1 MSQTNSATE
10 YRPEVDGLRAV
21 AIVPVLLFHAG
32 LSAFA
37 GGFFGVDVFFVIS
50 GYLITAQLA
59 SSEKSGFALLGNF
72 YHRRIRRLFP
82 AIAIVSLVT
91 AAIAYLIM
99 TPSQLRLFF
108 SSFTS
113 TQVFLQNI
121 YLWQNSGYWDQSL
134 ETSPLMHTW
143 SLAVEE
149 QFYLIFPLL
158 FVAKSMRNAKS
169 VLIGVAITIFVLSFF
184 GALIRFGT
192 SSTGAFFLLPYRAW
206 ELMAGAIVAL
216 YQLKG
221 KQFFKTKPNVS
232 RLISNF
238 GMAMII
244 IAIILGDKSTR
255 HPGLLTLLPVVG
267 TALLIA
273 FGREPSLTSRLL
285 SNKLLVAIGKLS
297 YGLYLWHF
305 PILAL
310 WRVDKGTELSGI
322 ETTAAMV
329 LTFACSYLMWKF
341 AETPFRDRVRTSNKY
356 VAIVAT
362 TGFVA
367 LVSIGVVGQNT
378 VFGKKSNSELALLEA
393 QARIPTELD
402 NWIEID
408 FESPISGGSMG
419 VTERSSPM
427 GDVVLLGDSHAGALK
442 DSLSAEL
449 EKLNLSG
456 VAFIRAGCPPVSNV
470 IMDPPEKF
478 NCTDFN
484 QIIDIVLKDTFVTD
498 VILFSRWTFYVEGT
512 RYTNYKGYREDG
524 YEIKFTAP
532 NKKFTSDEERI
543 SYLGDQIKLTVD
555 RLESTGKRVHLI
567 HPLPELGWDPISYA
581 KRFIDQGISWHQK
594 LDIPFSDHLE
604 RSRRA
609 VEQLDRAASP
619 TTSKLNPADIFCD
632 QQITNWCVAS
642 LDNTLYY
649 GDNDHLNENGNKI
662 LASFVGRELGGR

>member
-59 SSEKSGFALLGNF
+59 SSDKSGFALLGNF

-82 AIAIVSLVT
+82 AIAIVSAVT
-91 AAIAYLIM
+91 AVIAYLIM
-99 TPSQLRLFF
+99 TPSQLRPLF

-169 VLIGVAITIFVLSFF
+169 VLVGVAITIFVLSFL
-184 GALIRFGT
+184 GALTRFGT

-216 YQLKG
+216 YSVNDKR
-221 KQFFKTKPNVS
+221 FFKTKPYFS

-238 GMAMII
+238 GMTIII
-244 IAIILGDKSTR
+244 IAIILGDESTR

-267 TALLIA
+267 TALLIG

-285 SNKLLVAIGKLS
+285 NNKLLVAIGKLS

-310 WRVDKGTELSGI
+310 WRIDKGTELDGV

-341 AETPFRDRVRTSNKY
+341 AETPFRDRVRTRNKY
-356 VAIVAT
+356 VTIVAT

-367 LVSIGVVGQNT
+367 LVSIGLVGQNT

-393 QARIPTELD
+393 QANVPDQLD
-402 NWIEID
+402 NWVEID
-408 FESPISGGSMG
+408 FEAPISGGSMG
-419 VTERSSPM
+419 VTERTSPM

-442 DSLSAEL
+442 DSLSSEL
-449 EKLNLSG
+449 ERLNLSG

-470 IMDPPEKF
+470 IMDPPDKF
-478 NCTDFN
+478 DCTDFN

-498 VILFSRWTFYVEGT
+498 VILFSRWTFYAEGT

-524 YEIKFTAP
+524 YEVKFTAP
-532 NKKFTSDEERI
+532 NIKFTSDEERI
-543 SYLGDQIKLTVD
+543 TYLGDQIKLTIE

-567 HPLPELGWDPISYA
+567 YPIPELGWDPISYA
-581 KRFIDQGISWHQK
+581 KRFIDQGLSWHQK
-594 LDIPFSDHLE
+594 LDIPYGDHLE

-619 TTSKLNPADIFCD
+619 TTFKLDPADLFCNRQVTD
-632 QQITNWCVAS
+632 WCVAS
-642 LDNTLYY
+642 LGNILFY
-649 GDNDHLNENGNKI
+649 GDNDHLNENGNKL
-662 LASFVGRELGGR
+662 LASYVVRELGGR

>member
-91 AAIAYLIM
+91 AVIAYLIM
-99 TPSQLRLFF
+99 TPSQLRPLF

-310 WRVDKGTELSGI
+310 WRVDKGTELNGI

-356 VAIVAT
+356 VAFVAT

-449 EKLNLSG
+449 ERLNLSG

-555 RLESTGKRVHLI
+555 RLESTGKKVHLI

>member
-59 SSEKSGFALLGNF
+59 SSEKSGIALLGNF

-91 AAIAYLIM
+91 AVIAYLIM
-99 TPSQLRLFF
+99 TPSQLRPLF

-449 EKLNLSG
+449 ERLNLSG

>member
-1 MSQTNSATE
+1 
-10 YRPEVDGLRAV
+10 
-21 AIVPVLLFHAG
+21 VPVLLFHAG

-59 SSEKSGFALLGNF
+59 SSDKSGFALLGNF

-82 AIAIVSLVT
+82 AIAIVSAVT
-91 AAIAYLIM
+91 AVIAYLIM
-99 TPSQLRLFF
+99 TPSQLRPLF

-169 VLIGVAITIFVLSFF
+169 VLVGVAITIFVLSFL
-184 GALIRFGT
+184 GALTRFGT

-216 YQLKG
+216 YSVNDKR
-221 KQFFKTKPNVS
+221 FFKTKPYFS

-238 GMAMII
+238 GMTIII
-244 IAIILGDKSTR
+244 IAIILGDESTR

-267 TALLIA
+267 TALLIG

-285 SNKLLVAIGKLS
+285 NNKLLVAIGKLS

-310 WRVDKGTELSGI
+310 WRIDKGTELDGV

-341 AETPFRDRVRTSNKY
+341 AETPFRDRVRTRNKY

-367 LVSIGVVGQNT
+367 LVSIGLVGQNT

-393 QARIPTELD
+393 QANVPDQLD
-402 NWIEID
+402 NWVEID
-408 FESPISGGSMG
+408 FEAPISGGSMG
-419 VTERSSPM
+419 VTERTSPM

-442 DSLSAEL
+442 DSLSSEL
-449 EKLNLSG
+449 ERLNLSG

-470 IMDPPEKF
+470 IMDPPDKF
-478 NCTDFN
+478 DCTDFN

-498 VILFSRWTFYVEGT
+498 VILFSRWTFYAEGT

-524 YEIKFTAP
+524 YEVKFTAP
-532 NKKFTSDEERI
+532 NIKFTSDEERI
-543 SYLGDQIKLTVD
+543 TYLGDQIKLTIE

-567 HPLPELGWDPISYA
+567 YPIPELGWDPISYA
-581 KRFIDQGISWHQK
+581 KRFIDQGLSWHQK
-594 LDIPFSDHLE
+594 LDIPYGDHLE

-619 TTSKLNPADIFCD
+619 TTIKLDPADLFCNRQVTD
-632 QQITNWCVAS
+632 WCVAS
-642 LDNTLYY
+642 LGNILFY
-649 GDNDHLNENGNKI
+649 GDNDHLNENGNRL

>member
-59 SSEKSGFALLGNF
+59 SSDKSGFALLGNF

-82 AIAIVSLVT
+82 AIAIVSAVT
-91 AAIAYLIM
+91 AVIAYLIM
-99 TPSQLRLFF
+99 TPSQLRPLF

-169 VLIGVAITIFVLSFF
+169 VLVGVAITIFVLSFL
-184 GALIRFGT
+184 GALTRFGT

-216 YQLKG
+216 YSVNDKR
-221 KQFFKTKPNVS
+221 FFKTKPYFS

-238 GMAMII
+238 GMTIII
-244 IAIILGDKSTR
+244 IAIILGDESTR

-267 TALLIA
+267 TALLIG

-285 SNKLLVAIGKLS
+285 NNKLLVAIGKLS

-310 WRVDKGTELSGI
+310 WRIDKGTELDGV

-341 AETPFRDRVRTSNKY
+341 AETPFRDRVRTRNKY

-367 LVSIGVVGQNT
+367 LVSIGLVGQNT

-393 QARIPTELD
+393 QAKIPTELD

-408 FESPISGGSMG
+408 FESPISGGSIG
-419 VTERSSPM
+419 VTERKSPM

-449 EKLNLSG
+449 ERLNLSG

-498 VILFSRWTFYVEGT
+498 VILLSRWTFYAEGT

-524 YEIKFTAP
+524 YEVKFSAP
-532 NKKFTSDEERI
+532 EKKFTSDEERI
-543 SYLGDQIKLTVD
+543 TYLGDQIKLTID

-567 HPLPELGWDPISYA
+567 YPLPELGWDPISYA
-581 KRFIDQGISWHQK
+581 KRFIDQGLSWHQK
-594 LDIPFSDHLE
+594 LDIPYGDHLE

-619 TTSKLNPADIFCD
+619 TTFKVDPADIFCNR
-632 QQITNWCVAS
+632 QITNWCVAS
-642 LDNTLYY
+642 LDNTLFY
-649 GDNDHLNENGNKI
+649 GDNDHLNENGNRL

>member
-59 SSEKSGFALLGNF
+59 SSEKSGIALLGNF

-91 AAIAYLIM
+91 AVIAYLIM
-99 TPSQLRLFF
+99 TPSQLQPLF

-310 WRVDKGTELSGI
+310 WRVDKGTELNGI

-367 LVSIGVVGQNT
+367 LVSIGIVGQNT

-449 EKLNLSG
+449 ERLNLSG

-555 RLESTGKRVHLI
+555 RLESTGKKVHLI

>member
-59 SSEKSGFALLGNF
+59 SSEKSGIALLGNF

-91 AAIAYLIM
+91 AVIAYLIM
-99 TPSQLRLFF
+99 TPSQLRPLF

-216 YQLKG
+216 YQLKS

-310 WRVDKGTELSGI
+310 WRVDKGTELNGI

-356 VAIVAT
+356 VAFVAT

-367 LVSIGVVGQNT
+367 LVSIGIVGQNT

-419 VTERSSPM
+419 VTERTSPM

-449 EKLNLSG
+449 ERLNLSG

-555 RLESTGKRVHLI
+555 RLESTGKKVHLI

>member
-32 LSAFA
+32 LSAFT

-121 YLWQNSGYWDQSL
+121 YLLQNSGYWDQSL

-184 GALIRFGT
+184 GALTRFGT

-310 WRVDKGTELSGI
+310 WRVDKGTELNGI

-449 EKLNLSG
+449 ERLNLSG

>member
-59 SSEKSGFALLGNF
+59 SSEKSGIALLGNF

-449 EKLNLSG
+449 ERLNLSG

>member
-59 SSEKSGFALLGNF
+59 SSDKSGFALLGNF

-82 AIAIVSLVT
+82 AIAIVSAVT
-91 AAIAYLIM
+91 AVIAYLIM
-99 TPSQLRLFF
+99 TPSQLRPLF

-169 VLIGVAITIFVLSFF
+169 VLVGVAITIFVLSFL
-184 GALIRFGT
+184 GALTRFGT

-216 YQLKG
+216 YSVNDKR
-221 KQFFKTKPNVS
+221 FFKTKPYFS

-238 GMAMII
+238 GMTIII
-244 IAIILGDKSTR
+244 IAIILGDESTR

-267 TALLIA
+267 TALLIG

-285 SNKLLVAIGKLS
+285 NNKLLVAIGKLS

-310 WRVDKGTELSGI
+310 WRIDKGTELDGV

-341 AETPFRDRVRTSNKY
+341 AETPFRDRVRTRNKY
-356 VAIVAT
+356 VTIVAT

-367 LVSIGVVGQNT
+367 LVSIGLVGQNT

-393 QARIPTELD
+393 QAKVPDQLD
-402 NWIEID
+402 NWVEID
-408 FESPISGGSMG
+408 FEAPISGGSMG
-419 VTERSSPM
+419 VTERKSPM

-449 EKLNLSG
+449 ERLNLSG

-470 IMDPPEKF
+470 IMDPPDKF
-478 NCTDFN
+478 DCTDFN

-498 VILFSRWTFYVEGT
+498 VILFSRWTFYAEGT

-524 YEIKFTAP
+524 YEVKFTAP
-532 NKKFTSDEERI
+532 EKN
-543 SYLGDQIKLTVD
+543 
-555 RLESTGKRVHLI
+555 
-567 HPLPELGWDPISYA
+567 
-581 KRFIDQGISWHQK
+581 
-594 LDIPFSDHLE
+594 
-604 RSRRA
+604 
-609 VEQLDRAASP
+609 
-619 TTSKLNPADIFCD
+619 
-632 QQITNWCVAS
+632 S
-642 LDNTLYY
+642 LQT
-649 GDNDHLNENGNKI
+649 K
-662 LASFVGRELGGR
+662 RELPIWETKSN

>member
-59 SSEKSGFALLGNF
+59 SSEKSGIALLGNF

-91 AAIAYLIM
+91 AVIAYLIM
-99 TPSQLRLFF
+99 TPSQLRPLF

-419 VTERSSPM
+419 VTERTSPM

>member
-59 SSEKSGFALLGNF
+59 SSEKSGIALLGNF

-91 AAIAYLIM
+91 AVIAYLIM
-99 TPSQLRLFF
+99 TPSQLRPLF

-555 RLESTGKRVHLI
+555 RLESTGKKVHLI

>member
-59 SSEKSGFALLGNF
+59 SSDKSGFALLGNF

-82 AIAIVSLVT
+82 AIAIVSAVT
-91 AAIAYLIM
+91 AVIAYLIM
-99 TPSQLRLFF
+99 TPSQLRPLF

-169 VLIGVAITIFVLSFF
+169 VLVGVAITIFVLSFL
-184 GALIRFGT
+184 GALTRFGT
-192 SSTGAFFLLPYRAW
+192 SSAGAFFLLPYRAW

-216 YQLKG
+216 YSVNDKR
-221 KQFFKTKPNVS
+221 FFKTKPYFS

-238 GMAMII
+238 GMTIII
-244 IAIILGDKSTR
+244 IAIILGDESTR

-267 TALLIA
+267 TALLIG

-285 SNKLLVAIGKLS
+285 NNKLLVAIGKLS

-310 WRVDKGTELSGI
+310 WRIDKGTELDGV

-329 LTFACSYLMWKF
+329 LTFVCSYLMWKF
-341 AETPFRDRVRTSNKY
+341 AETPFRDRVRTRNKY

-367 LVSIGVVGQNT
+367 LVSIGLVGQNT

-393 QARIPTELD
+393 QAKIPTELD

-408 FESPISGGSMG
+408 FESPISGGSIG
-419 VTERSSPM
+419 VTERKSPM

-449 EKLNLSG
+449 ERLNLSG

-498 VILFSRWTFYVEGT
+498 VILLSRWTFYAEGT

-524 YEIKFTAP
+524 YEVKFSAP
-532 NKKFTSDEERI
+532 DRKFTSDEERI
-543 SYLGDQIKLTVD
+543 TYLGDQIKLTID

-567 HPLPELGWDPISYA
+567 YPLPELGWDPISYA
-581 KRFIDQGISWHQK
+581 KRFIDQGLSWHQK
-594 LDIPFSDHLE
+594 LDIPYGDHLE

-619 TTSKLNPADIFCD
+619 TTFKLDPADIFCNR
-632 QQITNWCVAS
+632 QITNWCVAS
-642 LDNTLYY
+642 LDNTLFY
-649 GDNDHLNENGNKI
+649 GDNDHLNENGNRL

>member
-91 AAIAYLIM
+91 AVIAYLIM
-99 TPSQLRLFF
+99 TPSQLQPLF

-143 SLAVEE
+143 SLALEE

-184 GALIRFGT
+184 GALTRFGT

-216 YQLKG
+216 YQLKS

-310 WRVDKGTELSGI
+310 WRVDKGTELNGI

-356 VAIVAT
+356 VAFVAT

-367 LVSIGVVGQNT
+367 LVSIGIVGQNT

-419 VTERSSPM
+419 VTERTSPM

-555 RLESTGKRVHLI
+555 RLESTGKKVHLI

>member
-59 SSEKSGFALLGNF
+59 SSDKSGFALLGNF

-82 AIAIVSLVT
+82 AIAIVSAVT
-91 AAIAYLIM
+91 AVIAYLIM
-99 TPSQLRLFF
+99 TPSQLRPLF

-169 VLIGVAITIFVLSFF
+169 VLVGVAITIFVLSFL
-184 GALIRFGT
+184 GALTRFGT

-216 YQLKG
+216 YSVNDKR
-221 KQFFKTKPNVS
+221 FFKTKPYFS

-238 GMAMII
+238 GMTIII
-244 IAIILGDKSTR
+244 IAIILGDESTR

-267 TALLIA
+267 TALLIG

-285 SNKLLVAIGKLS
+285 NNKLLVAIGKLS

-310 WRVDKGTELSGI
+310 WRIDKGTELDGV

-341 AETPFRDRVRTSNKY
+341 AETPFRDRVRTRNKY

-367 LVSIGVVGQNT
+367 LVSIGLVGQNT

-393 QARIPTELD
+393 QAKIPTELD

-408 FESPISGGSMG
+408 FESPISGGSIG
-419 VTERSSPM
+419 VTERKSPM

-449 EKLNLSG
+449 ERLNLSG

-498 VILFSRWTFYVEGT
+498 VILFSRWTFYAEGT

-524 YEIKFTAP
+524 YEVKFSAP
-532 NKKFTSDEERI
+532 EKKFTSDEERI
-543 SYLGDQIKLTVD
+543 TYLGDQIKLTID

-567 HPLPELGWDPISYA
+567 YPLPELGWDPISYA
-581 KRFIDQGISWHQK
+581 KRFIDQGLSWHQK
-594 LDIPFSDHLE
+594 LDIPYGDHLE

-619 TTSKLNPADIFCD
+619 TTFKVDPADIFCNR
-632 QQITNWCVAS
+632 QITNWCVAS
-642 LDNTLYY
+642 LDNTLFY
-649 GDNDHLNENGNKI
+649 GDNDHLNENGNRL

>member
-59 SSEKSGFALLGNF
+59 SSDKSGFALLGNF

-82 AIAIVSLVT
+82 AIAIVSAVT
-91 AAIAYLIM
+91 AVIAYLIM
-99 TPSQLRLFF
+99 TPSQLRPLF

-169 VLIGVAITIFVLSFF
+169 VLVGVAITIFVLSFL
-184 GALIRFGT
+184 GALTRFGT

-216 YQLKG
+216 YSVNDKR
-221 KQFFKTKPNVS
+221 FFKTKPYFS

-238 GMAMII
+238 GMTIII
-244 IAIILGDKSTR
+244 IAIILGDESTR

-267 TALLIA
+267 TALLIG

-285 SNKLLVAIGKLS
+285 NNKLLVAIGKLS

-310 WRVDKGTELSGI
+310 WRIDKGTELDGV

-341 AETPFRDRVRTSNKY
+341 AETPFRDRVRTRNKY

-367 LVSIGVVGQNT
+367 LVSIGLVGQNT

-393 QARIPTELD
+393 QAKVPDQLD
-402 NWIEID
+402 NWVEID
-408 FESPISGGSMG
+408 FEAPISGGSMG
-419 VTERSSPM
+419 VTERKSPM

-449 EKLNLSG
+449 ERLNLSG

-498 VILFSRWTFYVEGT
+498 VILFSRWTFYAEGT

-524 YEIKFTAP
+524 YEVKFTAP
-532 NKKFTSDEERI
+532 NIKFTSDEERI
-543 SYLGDQIKLTVD
+543 TYLGDQIKLTIE

-567 HPLPELGWDPISYA
+567 YPIPELGWDPISYA
-581 KRFIDQGISWHQK
+581 KRFIDQGLSWHQK
-594 LDIPFSDHLE
+594 LDIPYGDHLQ

-619 TTSKLNPADIFCD
+619 TTIKLDPADLFCNRQVTD
-632 QQITNWCVAS
+632 WCVAS
-642 LDNTLYY
+642 LGNILFY
-649 GDNDHLNENGNKI
+649 GDNDHLNENGNRL

>member
-59 SSEKSGFALLGNF
+59 SSDKSGFALLGNF

-82 AIAIVSLVT
+82 AIAIVSAVT
-91 AAIAYLIM
+91 AVIAYLIM
-99 TPSQLRLFF
+99 TPSQLRPLF

-169 VLIGVAITIFVLSFF
+169 MLVGVAITIFVLSFL
-184 GALIRFGT
+184 GALTRFGT

-216 YQLKG
+216 YSVNDKR
-221 KQFFKTKPNVS
+221 FFKTRPYFS

-238 GMAMII
+238 GMSIII
-244 IAIILGDKSTR
+244 IAIILGDESTR

-310 WRVDKGTELSGI
+310 WRVDKGTELDGV

-378 VFGKKSNSELALLEA
+378 DDESRCAHDQDGHQEGVLATNHVA
-393 QARIPTELD
+393 QAAKED
-402 NWIEID
+402 GAKGSHNKA
-408 FESPISGGSMG
+408 SGKSQQREDEGRTG
-419 VTERSSPM
+419 VQSAEK
-427 GDVVLLGDSHAGALK
+427 LLG
-442 DSLSAEL
+442 
-449 EKLNLSG
+449 N
-456 VAFIRAGCPPVSNV
+456 
-470 IMDPPEKF
+470 
-478 NCTDFN
+478 
-484 QIIDIVLKDTFVTD
+484 
-498 VILFSRWTFYVEGT
+498 
-512 RYTNYKGYREDG
+512 
-524 YEIKFTAP
+524 
-532 NKKFTSDEERI
+532 
-543 SYLGDQIKLTVD
+543 D
-555 RLESTGKRVHLI
+555 RC
-567 HPLPELGWDPISYA
+567 
-581 KRFIDQGISWHQK
+581 Q
-594 LDIPFSDHLE
+594 
-604 RSRRA
+604 
-609 VEQLDRAASP
+609 
-619 TTSKLNPADIFCD
+619 
-632 QQITNWCVAS
+632 
-642 LDNTLYY
+642 
-649 GDNDHLNENGNKI
+649 
-662 LASFVGRELGGR
+662 

>member
-1 MSQTNSATE
+1 MSQTNSAIE

-59 SSEKSGFALLGNF
+59 SSDKSGFALLGNF

-82 AIAIVSLVT
+82 AIAIVSAST
-91 AAIAYLIM
+91 AVFAYLIM
-99 TPSQLRLFF
+99 TPSQLRPLF

-113 TQVFLQNI
+113 TQVFLQNF

-158 FVAKSMRNAKS
+158 FVAKNIRSAKS
-169 VLIGVAITIFVLSFF
+169 VLIGTAIAIFVLSFL
-184 GALIRFGT
+184 GALTRFGT

-216 YQLKG
+216 YSVNDKR
-221 KQFFKTKPNVS
+221 FFKTRPYFS

-238 GMAMII
+238 GMSIII
-244 IAIILGDKSTR
+244 IAIILGDESTR

-310 WRVDKGTELSGI
+310 WRVDKGTELDGV

-329 LTFACSYLMWKF
+329 LTFTCSYLMWKF

-362 TGFVA
+362 TGFIA

-393 QARIPTELD
+393 QAKVPDQLD
-402 NWIEID
+402 NWVEID
-408 FESPISGGSMG
+408 FEAPISGGSMG
-419 VTERSSPM
+419 VTERKSPM

-449 EKLNLSG
+449 ERRNLSG

-470 IMDPPEKF
+470 IIEPREKF
-478 NCTDFN
+478 DCTDFN

-498 VILFSRWTFYVEGT
+498 VILFSRWTFYIEGT
-512 RYTNYKGYREDG
+512 RYTNYRGYREDG
-524 YEIKFTAP
+524 YEVKFTAP
-532 NKKFTSDEERI
+532 DKKFSSDEERI
-543 SYLGDQIKLTVD
+543 TYLGDQIKLTIE

-567 HPLPELGWDPISYA
+567 YPLPELGWDPISYA
-581 KRFIDQGISWHQK
+581 KRFIDQGLSWHQK
-594 LDIPFSDHLE
+594 LDIPYGDHLE

-609 VEQLDRAASP
+609 VQQLDRAASP
-619 TTSKLNPADIFCD
+619 TTFKLDPADIFCNR
-632 QQITNWCVAS
+632 QITNWCVAS
-642 LDNTLYY
+642 LDNTLFY
-649 GDNDHLNENGNKI
+649 GDNDHLNENGNKL
-662 LASFVGRELGGR
+662 LASYVGRELGGR

>member
-59 SSEKSGFALLGNF
+59 SSEKSGIALLGNF

-91 AAIAYLIM
+91 AVIAYLIM
-99 TPSQLRLFF
+99 TPSQLRPLF

-310 WRVDKGTELSGI
+310 WRVDKGTELNGI

-356 VAIVAT
+356 VAFVAT

-449 EKLNLSG
+449 ERLNLSG

-555 RLESTGKRVHLI
+555 RLESTGKKVHLI

>member
-32 LSAFA
+32 LSAFT

-91 AAIAYLIM
+91 AVIAYLIM
-99 TPSQLRLFF
+99 TPSQLRPLF

-184 GALIRFGT
+184 GALTRFGT

-267 TALLIA
+267 TALLIT

-310 WRVDKGTELSGI
+310 WRVDKGTELNGI

-367 LVSIGVVGQNT
+367 LISIGVVGQNT

-393 QARIPTELD
+393 QAKIPTELD

-419 VTERSSPM
+419 VNERTSPM

-449 EKLNLSG
+449 ERLNLSG

-619 TTSKLNPADIFCD
+619 TTFKLNPADIFCNR
-632 QQITNWCVAS
+632 QITNWCVAS

>member
-1 MSQTNSATE
+1 VSQTNSATE

-59 SSEKSGFALLGNF
+59 SSDKSGFALLGNF

-82 AIAIVSLVT
+82 AIAIVSAVT
-91 AAIAYLIM
+91 AVIAYLIM
-99 TPSQLRLFF
+99 TPSQLRPLF

-169 VLIGVAITIFVLSFF
+169 VLVGVAITIFVLSFL
-184 GALIRFGT
+184 GALTRFGT

-216 YQLKG
+216 YSVNDKR
-221 KQFFKTKPNVS
+221 FFKTRPYFS

-238 GMAMII
+238 GISIII
-244 IAIILGDKSTR
+244 IAIILGDESTR

-273 FGREPSLTSRLL
+273 FGRKPSLTSRLL

-310 WRVDKGTELSGI
+310 WRVEKGTELDGV

-367 LVSIGVVGQNT
+367 LISIGVVGQNT

-393 QARIPTELD
+393 QAKIPTELD

-419 VTERSSPM
+419 VNERTSPM

-449 EKLNLSG
+449 ERLNLSG

-524 YEIKFTAP
+524 YEVKFTAP
-532 NKKFTSDEERI
+532 EKKFTSDEERI
-543 SYLGDQIKLTVD
+543 TYLGDQIKLTIE

-567 HPLPELGWDPISYA
+567 YPLPELGWDPISYA
-581 KRFIDQGISWHQK
+581 KRFIDQGLSWHQK
-594 LDIPFSDHLE
+594 LDIPYGDHLE

-619 TTSKLNPADIFCD
+619 TTFKLDPADIFCNR
-632 QQITNWCVAS
+632 QITNWCVAS
-642 LDNTLYY
+642 LDNTLFY
-649 GDNDHLNENGNKI
+649 GDNDHLNENGNII

>member
-59 SSEKSGFALLGNF
+59 SSEKSGIALLGNF

-91 AAIAYLIM
+91 AVIAYLIM
-99 TPSQLRLFF
+99 TPSQLRPLF

-310 WRVDKGTELSGI
+310 WRVDKGTELNGI

-356 VAIVAT
+356 VAFVAT

-555 RLESTGKRVHLI
+555 RLESTGKKVHLI

>member
-59 SSEKSGFALLGNF
+59 SSEKSGIALLGNF

-91 AAIAYLIM
+91 AVIAYLIM
-99 TPSQLRLFF
+99 TPSQLRPLF

-310 WRVDKGTELSGI
+310 WRVDKGTELNGI

-367 LVSIGVVGQNT
+367 LVSICVVGQNT
-378 VFGKKSNSELALLEA
+378 VFGKKSNSELA
-393 QARIPTELD
+393 
-402 NWIEID
+402 
-408 FESPISGGSMG
+408 
-419 VTERSSPM
+419 
-427 GDVVLLGDSHAGALK
+427 
-442 DSLSAEL
+442 
-449 EKLNLSG
+449 
-456 VAFIRAGCPPVSNV
+456 
-470 IMDPPEKF
+470 
-478 NCTDFN
+478 
-484 QIIDIVLKDTFVTD
+484 
-498 VILFSRWTFYVEGT
+498 FSKHKQEFL
-512 RYTNYKGYREDG
+512 
-524 YEIKFTAP
+524 P
-532 NKKFTSDEERI
+532 N
-543 SYLGDQIKLTVD
+543 
-555 RLESTGKRVHLI
+555 
-567 HPLPELGWDPISYA
+567 
-581 KRFIDQGISWHQK
+581 
-594 LDIPFSDHLE
+594 
-604 RSRRA
+604 
-609 VEQLDRAASP
+609 
-619 TTSKLNPADIFCD
+619 
-632 QQITNWCVAS
+632 
-642 LDNTLYY
+642 
-649 GDNDHLNENGNKI
+649 
-662 LASFVGRELGGR
+662 

>member
-59 SSEKSGFALLGNF
+59 SSEKSGIALLGNF

-91 AAIAYLIM
+91 AVIAYLIM
-99 TPSQLRLFF
+99 TPSQLRPLF

-356 VAIVAT
+356 VAFVAT

-449 EKLNLSG
+449 ERLNLSG

>member
-59 SSEKSGFALLGNF
+59 SSDKSGFALLGNF

-82 AIAIVSLVT
+82 AIAIVSAVT
-91 AAIAYLIM
+91 AVIAYLIM
-99 TPSQLRLFF
+99 TPSQLRPLF

-169 VLIGVAITIFVLSFF
+169 VLVGVAITIFVLSFL
-184 GALIRFGT
+184 GALTRFGT

-216 YQLKG
+216 YSVNDKR
-221 KQFFKTKPNVS
+221 FFKTKPYFS

-238 GMAMII
+238 GMTIII
-244 IAIILGDKSTR
+244 IAIILGDESTR

-267 TALLIA
+267 TALLIG

-285 SNKLLVAIGKLS
+285 NNKLLVAIGKLS

-310 WRVDKGTELSGI
+310 WRIDKGTELDGV

-341 AETPFRDRVRTSNKY
+341 AETPFRDRVRTRNKY

-367 LVSIGVVGQNT
+367 LVSIGLVGQNT

-393 QARIPTELD
+393 QANVPDQLD
-402 NWIEID
+402 NWVEID
-408 FESPISGGSMG
+408 FEAPISGGSMG
-419 VTERSSPM
+419 VTERTSPM

-442 DSLSAEL
+442 DSLSSEL
-449 EKLNLSG
+449 ERLNLSG

-470 IMDPPEKF
+470 IMDPPDKF
-478 NCTDFN
+478 DCTDFN

-498 VILFSRWTFYVEGT
+498 VILFSRWTFYAEGT

-524 YEIKFTAP
+524 YEVKFTAP
-532 NKKFTSDEERI
+532 NIKFTSDEERI
-543 SYLGDQIKLTVD
+543 TYLGDQIKLTIE

-567 HPLPELGWDPISYA
+567 YPIPELGWDPISYA
-581 KRFIDQGISWHQK
+581 KRFIDQGLSWHQK
-594 LDIPFSDHLE
+594 LDIPYGDHLE

-619 TTSKLNPADIFCD
+619 TTFKLDPADLFCNRQVTD
-632 QQITNWCVAS
+632 WCVAS
-642 LDNTLYY
+642 LGNILFY
-649 GDNDHLNENGNKI
+649 GDNDHLNENGNRL

>member
-1 MSQTNSATE
+1 MSKTNSATE

-59 SSEKSGFALLGNF
+59 SSDKSGFALLGNF

-82 AIAIVSLVT
+82 AIAIVSAVT
-91 AAIAYLIM
+91 AVIAYLIM
-99 TPSQLRLFF
+99 TPSQLRPLF

-169 VLIGVAITIFVLSFF
+169 VLVGVAITIFVLSFL
-184 GALIRFGT
+184 GALTRFGT

-216 YQLKG
+216 YSVNDKR
-221 KQFFKTKPNVS
+221 FFKTKPYFS

-238 GMAMII
+238 GMTIII
-244 IAIILGDKSTR
+244 IAIILGDESTR

-267 TALLIA
+267 TALLIG

-285 SNKLLVAIGKLS
+285 NNKLLVAIGKLS

-310 WRVDKGTELSGI
+310 WRIDKGTELDGV

-329 LTFACSYLMWKF
+329 LTFVCSYLMWKF
-341 AETPFRDRVRTSNKY
+341 AETPFRDRVRTRNKY

-393 QARIPTELD
+393 QAKIPTELD

-408 FESPISGGSMG
+408 FESPISGGSIG
-419 VTERSSPM
+419 VTERKSPM

-449 EKLNLSG
+449 ERLNLSG

-498 VILFSRWTFYVEGT
+498 VILLSRWTFYAEGT

-524 YEIKFTAP
+524 YEVKFSAP
-532 NKKFTSDEERI
+532 EKKFTSDEERI
-543 SYLGDQIKLTVD
+543 TYLGDQIKLTID

-567 HPLPELGWDPISYA
+567 YPLPELGWDPISYA
-581 KRFIDQGISWHQK
+581 KRFIDQGLSWHQK
-594 LDIPFSDHLE
+594 LDIPYGDHLE

-619 TTSKLNPADIFCD
+619 TTFKLDPADIFCNR
-632 QQITNWCVAS
+632 QITNWCVAS
-642 LDNTLYY
+642 LDNTLFY
-649 GDNDHLNENGNKI
+649 GDNDHLNENGNRL

>member
-91 AAIAYLIM
+91 AVIAYLIM
-99 TPSQLRLFF
+99 TPSQLQPLF

-184 GALIRFGT
+184 GALTRFGT

-216 YQLKG
+216 YQLKS

-310 WRVDKGTELSGI
+310 WRVDKGTELNGI

-356 VAIVAT
+356 VAFVAT
-362 TGFVA
+362 TGLVA
-367 LVSIGVVGQNT
+367 LVSIGIVGQNT

-419 VTERSSPM
+419 VTERTSPM

-555 RLESTGKRVHLI
+555 RLESTGKKVHLI

-581 KRFIDQGISWHQK
+581 KGFIDQGISWHQK

-632 QQITNWCVAS
+632 QQVTNWCVAS

>member
-59 SSEKSGFALLGNF
+59 SSEKSGIALLGNF

-91 AAIAYLIM
+91 AVIAYLIM

-310 WRVDKGTELSGI
+310 WRVDKGTELNGI

-419 VTERSSPM
+419 VTERTSPM

>member
-59 SSEKSGFALLGNF
+59 SSEKSGIALLGNF

-91 AAIAYLIM
+91 AVIAYLIM
-99 TPSQLRLFF
+99 TPSQLRPLF

-310 WRVDKGTELSGI
+310 WRVDKGTELNGI

-419 VTERSSPM
+419 VTERTSPM

-456 VAFIRAGCPPVSNV
+456 VAFIRAGCPPVTNV

-555 RLESTGKRVHLI
+555 RLESTGKKVHLI

>member
-59 SSEKSGFALLGNF
+59 SSEKSGIALLGNF

-91 AAIAYLIM
+91 AVIAYLIM
-99 TPSQLRLFF
+99 TPSQLRPLF

-310 WRVDKGTELSGI
+310 WRVDKGTELNGI

-356 VAIVAT
+356 VAFVAT

-367 LVSIGVVGQNT
+367 LVSIGIVGQNT

-449 EKLNLSG
+449 ERLNLSG

-555 RLESTGKRVHLI
+555 RLESTGKKVHLI

>member
-59 SSEKSGFALLGNF
+59 SSEKSGIALLGNF

-91 AAIAYLIM
+91 AVIAYLIM
-99 TPSQLRLFF
+99 TPSQLRPLF

-310 WRVDKGTELSGI
+310 WRVDKGTELNGI

-341 AETPFRDRVRTSNKY
+341 AETPFSDRVRTSNKY
-356 VAIVAT
+356 VAFVAT

-367 LVSIGVVGQNT
+367 LVSIGIVGQNT

-555 RLESTGKRVHLI
+555 RLESTGKKVHLI

>member
-59 SSEKSGFALLGNF
+59 SSDKSGFALLGNF

-82 AIAIVSLVT
+82 AIAIVSAVT
-91 AAIAYLIM
+91 AVIAYLIM
-99 TPSQLRLFF
+99 TPSQLRPLF

-169 VLIGVAITIFVLSFF
+169 VLVGVAITIFVLSFL
-184 GALIRFGT
+184 GALTRFGT

-216 YQLKG
+216 YSVNDKR
-221 KQFFKTKPNVS
+221 FFKTKPYFS

-238 GMAMII
+238 GMTIII
-244 IAIILGDKSTR
+244 IAIILGDESTR

-267 TALLIA
+267 TALLIG

-285 SNKLLVAIGKLS
+285 NNKLLVAIGKLS

-310 WRVDKGTELSGI
+310 WRIDKGTELDGV

-341 AETPFRDRVRTSNKY
+341 AETPFRDRVRTRNKY

-367 LVSIGVVGQNT
+367 LVSIGLVGQNT

-393 QARIPTELD
+393 QAKIPTELD

-408 FESPISGGSMG
+408 FESPISGGSIG
-419 VTERSSPM
+419 VTERKSPM

-449 EKLNLSG
+449 ERLNLSG

-498 VILFSRWTFYVEGT
+498 VILLSRWTFYAEGT

-524 YEIKFTAP
+524 YEVKFSAP
-532 NKKFTSDEERI
+532 EKKFTSDEERI
-543 SYLGDQIKLTVD
+543 TYLGDQIKLTID

-567 HPLPELGWDPISYA
+567 YPLPELGWDPISYA
-581 KRFIDQGISWHQK
+581 KRFIDQGLSWHQK
-594 LDIPFSDHLE
+594 LDIPYGDHLE

-619 TTSKLNPADIFCD
+619 TTFKLDPADIFCNR
-632 QQITNWCVAS
+632 QITNWCVAS
-642 LDNTLYY
+642 LDNTLFY
-649 GDNDHLNENGNKI
+649 GDNDHLNENGNRL

>member
-1 MSQTNSATE
+1 
-10 YRPEVDGLRAV
+10 
-21 AIVPVLLFHAG
+21 
-32 LSAFA
+32 
-37 GGFFGVDVFFVIS
+37 
-50 GYLITAQLA
+50 
-59 SSEKSGFALLGNF
+59 
-72 YHRRIRRLFP
+72 
-82 AIAIVSLVT
+82 
-91 AAIAYLIM
+91 
-99 TPSQLRLFF
+99 
-108 SSFTS
+108 
-113 TQVFLQNI
+113 
-121 YLWQNSGYWDQSL
+121 
-134 ETSPLMHTW
+134 MHTW

-310 WRVDKGTELSGI
+310 WRVDKGTELNGI

-356 VAIVAT
+356 VAFVAT

-367 LVSIGVVGQNT
+367 LVSIGIVGQNT

-419 VTERSSPM
+419 VTERTSPM

>member
-1 MSQTNSATE
+1 VSQTNSATE

-59 SSEKSGFALLGNF
+59 SSDKSGFALLGNF

-82 AIAIVSLVT
+82 AIAIVSAVT
-91 AAIAYLIM
+91 AVIAYLIM
-99 TPSQLRLFF
+99 TPSQLRPLF
-108 SSFTS
+108 SSFTA
-113 TQVFLQNI
+113 TQVFIQNF

-149 QFYLIFPLL
+149 QFYLVFPLL

-184 GALIRFGT
+184 GALTRFGT

-216 YQLKG
+216 YPVRDKKFLNI
-221 KQFFKTKPNVS
+221 KPYVS
-232 RLISNF
+232 QLISNF
-238 GMAMII
+238 GFSVII
-244 IAIILGDKSTR
+244 IAIILGDETTR
-255 HPGLLTLLPVVG
+255 HPGFLTLLPVVG

-273 FGREPSLTSRLL
+273 FGRAPSHSSRLL
-285 SNKLLVAIGKLS
+285 SSKLLVAIGKLS

-310 WRVDKGTELSGI
+310 WRIDKGTELNGI

-341 AETPFRDRVRTSNKY
+341 AETPFRDRVRTSNKF
-356 VAIVAT
+356 VAVVASI
-362 TGFVA
+362 GFV
-367 LVSIGVVGQNT
+367 LLISTGLIGQKT
-378 VFGKKSNSELALLEA
+378 AFGKKLNSELALLEA
-393 QARIPTELD
+393 QANVPDQLD
-402 NWIEID
+402 NWVEID
-408 FESPISGGSMG
+408 FEAPISGGSMG
-419 VTERSSPM
+419 VTERTSPM
-427 GDVVLLGDSHAGALK
+427 GDVVLLGDSHAAALK
-442 DSLSAEL
+442 NSLSTEL
-449 EKLNLSG
+449 DRLNLSG
-456 VAFIRAGCPPVSNV
+456 VAFIRSGCPPVSNV
-470 IMDPPEKF
+470 ILDPPEKF

-484 QIIDIVLKDTFVTD
+484 QIIDIVLRDTFVTD
-498 VILFSRWTFYVEGT
+498 VILFSRWTFYAEGT

-524 YEIKFTAP
+524 YEVKFSAP
-532 NKKFTSDEERI
+532 DRKFNSDEERI
-543 SYLGDQIKLTVD
+543 HYLGDQIKLTID

-567 HPLPELGWDPISYA
+567 YPLPELGWDPISYA
-581 KRFIDQGISWHQK
+581 KRFIDQGLSWHQK
-594 LDIPFSDHLE
+594 LDIPYGDHLE

-609 VEQLDRAASP
+609 VEQLNRAVSQK
-619 TTSKLNPADIFCD
+619 TIKLNPSDIFCNRQVTD
-632 QQITNWCVAS
+632 WCVAS
-642 LDNTLYY
+642 LGNTLYY
-649 GDNDHLNENGNKI
+649 GDDDHLNENGNKL
-662 LASFVGRELGGR
+662 LASFAARELGGR

>member
-59 SSEKSGFALLGNF
+59 SSEKSGIALLGNF

-91 AAIAYLIM
+91 AVIAYLIM
-99 TPSQLRLFF
+99 TPSQLRPLF

-216 YQLKG
+216 YQLKS

-356 VAIVAT
+356 VAFVAT

-367 LVSIGVVGQNT
+367 LVSIGIVGQNT

-555 RLESTGKRVHLI
+555 RLESTGKKVHLI

>member
-59 SSEKSGFALLGNF
+59 SSDKSGFALLGNF

-82 AIAIVSLVT
+82 AIAIVSAVT
-91 AAIAYLIM
+91 AVIAYLIM
-99 TPSQLRLFF
+99 TPSQLRPLF

-169 VLIGVAITIFVLSFF
+169 VLVGVAITIFVLSFL
-184 GALIRFGT
+184 GALTRFGT

-216 YQLKG
+216 YSVNDKR
-221 KQFFKTKPNVS
+221 FFKTKPYFS

-238 GMAMII
+238 GMTIII
-244 IAIILGDKSTR
+244 IAIILGDESTR

-267 TALLIA
+267 TALLIG

-285 SNKLLVAIGKLS
+285 NNKLLVAIGKLS

-310 WRVDKGTELSGI
+310 WRIDKGTELDGV

-329 LTFACSYLMWKF
+329 LTFVCSYLMWKF
-341 AETPFRDRVRTSNKY
+341 AETPFRDRVRTRNKY

-393 QARIPTELD
+393 QAKIPTELD

-408 FESPISGGSMG
+408 FESPISGGSIG
-419 VTERSSPM
+419 VTERKSPM

-449 EKLNLSG
+449 ERLNLSG

-498 VILFSRWTFYVEGT
+498 VILLSRWTFYAEGT

-524 YEIKFTAP
+524 YEVKFSAP
-532 NKKFTSDEERI
+532 EKKFTSDEERI
-543 SYLGDQIKLTVD
+543 TYLGDQIKLTID

-567 HPLPELGWDPISYA
+567 YPLPELGWDPISYA
-581 KRFIDQGISWHQK
+581 KRFIDQGLSWHQK
-594 LDIPFSDHLE
+594 LDIPYGDHLE

-619 TTSKLNPADIFCD
+619 TTFKLDPADIFCNR
-632 QQITNWCVAS
+632 QITNWCVAS
-642 LDNTLYY
+642 LDNTLFY
-649 GDNDHLNENGNKI
+649 GDNDHLNENGNRL

>member
-59 SSEKSGFALLGNF
+59 SSDKSGFALLGNF

-82 AIAIVSLVT
+82 AIAIVSAVT
-91 AAIAYLIM
+91 AVIAYLIM
-99 TPSQLRLFF
+99 TPSQLRPLF

-169 VLIGVAITIFVLSFF
+169 VLVGVAITIFVLSFL
-184 GALIRFGT
+184 GALTRFGT

-216 YQLKG
+216 YSVNDKR
-221 KQFFKTKPNVS
+221 FFKTKPYFS

-238 GMAMII
+238 GMTIII
-244 IAIILGDKSTR
+244 IAIILGDESTR

-267 TALLIA
+267 TALLIG

-285 SNKLLVAIGKLS
+285 NNKLLVAIGKLS

-310 WRVDKGTELSGI
+310 WRIDKGTELDGV

-329 LTFACSYLMWKF
+329 LTFVCSYLMWKF
-341 AETPFRDRVRTSNKY
+341 AETPFRDRVRTRNKY

-367 LVSIGVVGQNT
+367 LVSIGLVGQNT

-393 QARIPTELD
+393 QAKIPTELD

-408 FESPISGGSMG
+408 FESPISGGSIG
-419 VTERSSPM
+419 VTERKSPM

-449 EKLNLSG
+449 ERLNLSG

-498 VILFSRWTFYVEGT
+498 VILLSRWTFYAEGT

-524 YEIKFTAP
+524 YEVKFSAP
-532 NKKFTSDEERI
+532 EKKFTSDEERI
-543 SYLGDQIKLTVD
+543 TYLGDQIKLTID

-567 HPLPELGWDPISYA
+567 YPLPELGWDPISYA
-581 KRFIDQGISWHQK
+581 KRFIDQGLSWHQK
-594 LDIPFSDHLE
+594 LDIPYGDHLE

-619 TTSKLNPADIFCD
+619 TTFKLDPADIFCNR
-632 QQITNWCVAS
+632 QITNWCVAS
-642 LDNTLYY
+642 LDNTLFY
-649 GDNDHLNENGNKI
+649 GDNDHLNENGNRL

>member
-59 SSEKSGFALLGNF
+59 SSEKSGIALLGNF

-91 AAIAYLIM
+91 AVIAYLIM
-99 TPSQLRLFF
+99 TPSQLQPLF

-310 WRVDKGTELSGI
+310 WRVDKGTELNGLG
-322 ETTAAMV
+322 TTAAMV
-329 LTFACSYLMWKF
+329 LTFVCSYLMWKF